1 MNEPDLRE
9 LLGAV
14 RTGAVSPDQAVAA
27 LRNWPYENLGYARID
42 HHRNLRKGS
51 PEVVFCE
58 GKTPEQ
64 AAEIFARLVEHDRR
78 AMATRASPAHA
89 RAIREQT
96 PEALYH
102 AEARIV
108 MLGKAE
114 LSAEAASGLVLV
126 ATGGTADIPVAEEA
140 VCCSSNWCCLNAA
153 SF

>member
-14 RTGAVSPDQAVAA
+14 QTGAVSPDQAVAV

-42 HHRNLRKGS
+42 HQRSLRKGS

-64 AAEIFARLVEHDRR
+64 TAEIFARLAQHDGR

-89 RAIREQT
+89 HVICEQT
-96 PEALYH
+96 EQAHYY
-102 AEARIV
+102 AEARVVIV
-108 MLGKAE
+108 GRAE
-114 LSAEAASGLVLV
+114 LSAKAASELVLV
-126 ATGGTADIPVAEEA
+126 ATGGTADIPVAEE
-140 VCCSSNWCCLNAA
+140 
-153 SF
+153 